1 MGFSVDIIIP
11 VRYRDEYDVCERLR
25 WKKECNIPD
34 NFNFIIVDFGSLPEH
49 AKEINLCCEKLGFDY
64 VYVDKPNSLW
74 NASEAR
80 NKGIL
85 ASTADYLVFEDVD
98 LKHAVDF
105 YEKIGVEIDVLL
117 ESKDWPFFVIPV
129 TYLSEDGSALAR
141 DSLDFKTVSLL
152 IGETYKHESHLIQ
165 HHAPASSFLVCSRK
179 VALSIGGYDESFEGW
194 GFEDSDFWLRLLM
207 RVNINKPRDFFHLD
221 TRNYSLQVNWRG
233 WRSLFRIFADLVS
246 NKGIYSFHIWH
257 PIAEHRS
264 DSVRAKN
271 HKIFLQNCK
280 NYAANNYTF
289 TPLINTN
296 KPKQLFLSKNPHSW
310 NENLFKYFDNPIYID
325 EKNIDAT
332 NIAGILKDENVDC
345 VIFNNPYGNE
355 RRLVIYNKI
364 KELGVKSYVVERGAL
379 PWSIYIDPEGFC
391 AESSSYSENRW
402 ANKNISIEEENI
414 TTAYINELKSSGVS
428 LEPQASMIGGSN
440 LKKKLFG
447 ESQGIKILF
456 VALQSP
462 SDTTTNF
469 FCDQIGS
476 YSNFI
481 NEVSKLPYLLP
492 SDWKVIVKNHPL
504 SIEKFS
510 HPDILIV
517 DEYHI
522 SDILQCCDAVTLINS
537 GVGVLAQIYGKFTY
551 TFGKAFYQCDGL
563 NKAVRSSNELVSE
576 LLSNVEFDLHKSF
589 KFINYLLNDFY
600 SFASWTRAERKHTE
614 QANLS
619 ISLNIAY
626 SKVRI
631 PNQFE
636 EIIEPINSIDIIQS
650 PLFDRYRL
658 DEYLNRG
665 SSSTKKTVAG
675 QNQKVVTSV
684 KTNEVNSKTVSKTV
698 PKAKVPVKRNA
709 FIRKFN
715 KLRRNPRLFIMDA
728 LSK

>member
-1 MGFSVDIIIP
+1 MMPG
-11 VRYRDEYDVCERLR
+11 R
-25 WKKECNIPD
+25 
-34 NFNFIIVDFGSLPEH
+34 
-49 AKEINLCCEKLGFDY
+49 
-64 VYVDKPNSLW
+64 
-74 NASEAR
+74 
-80 NKGIL
+80 
-85 ASTADYLVFEDVD
+85 
-98 LKHAVDF
+98 
-105 YEKIGVEIDVLL
+105 
-117 ESKDWPFFVIPV
+117 
-129 TYLSEDGSALAR
+129 
-141 DSLDFKTVSLL
+141 
-152 IGETYKHESHLIQ
+152 
-165 HHAPASSFLVCSRK
+165 
-179 VALSIGGYDESFEGW
+179 
-194 GFEDSDFWLRLLM
+194 
-207 RVNINKPRDFFHLD
+207 
-221 TRNYSLQVNWRG
+221 
-233 WRSLFRIFADLVS
+233 
-246 NKGIYSFHIWH
+246 
-257 PIAEHRS
+257 
-264 DSVRAKN
+264 
-271 HKIFLQNCK
+271 
-280 NYAANNYTF
+280 
-289 TPLINTN
+289 
-296 KPKQLFLSKNPHSW
+296 
-310 NENLFKYFDNPIYID
+310 
-325 EKNIDAT
+325 
-332 NIAGILKDENVDC
+332 
-345 VIFNNPYGNE
+345 
-355 RRLVIYNKI
+355 
-364 KELGVKSYVVERGAL
+364 
-379 PWSIYIDPEGFC
+379 
-391 AESSSYSENRW
+391 
-402 ANKNISIEEENI
+402 
-414 TTAYINELKSSGVS
+414 
-428 LEPQASMIGGSN
+428 N